1 MADYQFSQAG
11 ADLQYAIN
19 IALTKVAAPFST
31 STNYAVGDFCSR
43 NGVIYVCKT
52 ATSGAWNASRWTE
65 ITIGASLS
73 GINTG
78 YYEDMSTNAT
88 NVASN
93 SWTKILTTSFPAGLY
108 LIEFYAAFDS
118 NASGYRGIGYGAADS
133 YTSNRTSLLSPPVSG
148 NQTRMT
154 GIRLL
159 SVSATTSMAIWVFQ
173 SSGSTLAVYPAIRY
187 IKLR

>member
-1 MADYQFSQAG
+1 MALNQTEAQIQDILNLAQNS
-11 ADLQYAIN
+11 
-19 IALTKVAAPFST
+19 VAAPFLTTMS
-31 STNYAVGDFCSR
+31 YLVGDYCSY
-43 NGVIYVCKT
+43 NGKIYRCKT
-52 ATSGAWNASRWTE
+52 ATSGAWVSSRWTE
-65 ITIGASLS
+65 VAIGDALS
-73 GINTG
+73 GMNTG

-108 LIEFYAAFDS
+108 LIEFYASFDA
-118 NASGYRGIGYGAADS
+118 NASGYRGMGYGAADS
-133 YTSNRTSLLSPPVSG
+133 YTSNRTSLLAAPVSG

-173 SSGSTLAVYPAIRY
+173 NSGSTLAVYPAIRY

>member
-1 MADYQFSQAG
+1 MALNQTEAQI
-11 ADLQYAIN
+11 QN
-19 IALTKVAAPFST
+19 ILDIGQKYVAAPFLTAT
-31 STNYAVGDFCSR
+31 SYKVGDFCSY
-43 NGVIYVCKT
+43 NGKVYCCKT
-52 ATSGAWNASRWTE
+52 ATSGAWNASRWNE
-65 ITIGASLS
+65 VTIGDSIS
-73 GINTG
+73 GMNTG
-78 YYEDMSTNAT
+78 YYEDMSTAAT
-88 NVASN
+88 NVSSN

-118 NASGYRGIGYGAADS
+118 NASGYRGMGYGAADS
-133 YTSNRTSLLSPPVSG
+133 YTSNRTSLLAVPVSG

-159 SVSATTSMAIWVFQ
+159 SISATTQMAIWVFQ